1 MPRTVEKTLRT
12 IAPELQEVED
22 KLLETTQVSFQPLS
36 QALSYLLLGGGKRL
50 RPAIIILAAKLHRFD
65 PRSVCCL
72 AAAVEMLHTATL
84 VHDDMLDNSL
94 VRRGKPTLN
103 QTWDES
109 STILVGD
116 YLFAQAAFLA
126 AETDNLRVMRIFSDA
141 VMTICSGEIRQ
152 ILQANGDGQG
162 QTLDGYYQSFYAK
175 TASLFAASAEAGAV
189 LGQLPEEDIASLRDY
204 GYNLGMAF
212 QITDDVLDFTGDE
225 RRLGKP
231 VGSDLRC
238 GLLTLPALNFQAQ
251 NPQDQRLTRVL
262 DQGDASEGIILDIIG
277 AITRSGAIEA
287 SLAKAREFSLRA
299 RKNLKA
305 LPDNPYRQAL
315 IELAD
320 FTPERKK

>member
-1 MPRTVEKTLRT
+1 LPRTVEKTLRT

-50 RPAIIILAAKLHRFD
+50 RPAIIILAAKFHRFD

-103 QTWDES
+103 QTWDKS

-162 QTLDGYYQSFYAK
+162 QTLDGYYQSIYAK

-277 AITRSGAIEA
+277 DITRSGAIEA
-287 SLAKAREFSLRA
+287 SLAKARDFSLRA